1 MFEKVPVEGTLG
13 LYRDLSSGAV
23 LNCSD
28 MEFSQYLNAKQQ
40 KLNELEEIKK
50 MKTQVNEIDNIK
62 EELTE
67 LKTMMKLIINKLDS
81 NS

>member
-67 LKTMMKLIINKLDS
+67 LKEMMKLIINKLDY

>member
-13 LYRDLSSGAV
+13 LYRDMSSGAV

-28 MEFSQYLNAKQQ
+28 MEFSQYLNTKQQ
-40 KLNELEEIKK
+40 KLNELEEMKKIKA
-50 MKTQVNEIDNIK
+50 QVNDIDNIK
-62 EELTE
+62 EELSE
-67 LKTMMKLIINKLDS
+67 LKEMVKLIINKLDS